1 MITKSY
7 TNILK
12 EAAEAEEF
20 NVVTDLISDEIK
32 AQYNECVKEMV
43 VIPKNTV
50 AYTESMVPVF
60 QNESSYYVEF
70 DNVAKYMKSAEIS
83 DVSTALA
90 NIAEANDID
99 VSSLNVVIESK
110 EYMESVIE
118 EAIKQSKAGDKS
130 LLESCELSMKLIELM
145 KSEGINVVTTH

>member
-20 NVVTDLISDEIK
+20 NVTDLVTDEIK
-32 AQYNECVKEMV
+32 SAYDECIKEMT
-43 VIPKNTV
+43 VIPSNMA
-50 AYTESMVPVF
+50 AYRAKMVPVF

-70 DNVAKYMKSAEIS
+70 DNVAKYMKSAEVK
-83 DVSTALA
+83 DVAIALD

-99 VSSLNVVIESK
+99 LSSLSLVIES
-110 EYMESVIE
+110 EDYMNSVIN
-118 EAIKQSKAGDKS
+118 EAIKKSKAGDKS
-130 LLESCELSMKLIELM
+130 LLESCELSVKLINML
-145 KSEGINVVTTH
+145 KSEGINVVTTR

>member
-20 NVVTDLISDEIK
+20 NVTDLVTDEIK
-32 AQYNECVKEMV
+32 SAYDECIKEMT
-43 VIPKNTV
+43 VIPSNMV
-50 AYTESMVPVF
+50 AYRAKMVPVF

-70 DNVAKYMKSAEIS
+70 DNVVKYMKSAEVK
-83 DVSTALA
+83 DVAIALD

-99 VSSLNVVIESK
+99 LSSLSLVIESVD
-110 EYMESVIE
+110 YMNSVIK
-118 EAIKQSKAGDKS
+118 EAIKKSKAGDKS
-130 LLESCELSMKLIELM
+130 LLESCELSVKLINML
-145 KSEGINVVTTH
+145 KSEGINVVTTR